1 MPEQNRAEPA
11 SLKLIADGEGNFGAM
26 FVQPGIERMADD
38 ELVGSAQR
46 DQAERA
52 IEIGFTVRLGRER

>member
-38 ELVGSAQR
+38 ELVGSA
-46 DQAERA
+46 
-52 IEIGFTVRLGRER
+52 